1 MKRLRHRETRKK
13 IAVVNKDGC
22 SCCHLPFAENF
33 KYSSLLLSRDLDV
46 MICWWCYLGWYDAGL
61 TDPTE
66 LAAWSKKK
74 RQVAGGVIAETRY
87 GASVA
92 AQSQEE

>member
-22 SCCHLPFAENF
+22 SCCHLPFAGNF
-33 KYSSLLLSRDLDV
+33 QYSSILLSKYETIVL
-46 MICWWCYLGWYDAGL
+46 CWWCFRGWYDVGL
-61 TDPTE
+61 TTPTE

-74 RQVAGGVIAETRY
+74 RGETGGEIPMSGY
-87 GASVA
+87 GA
-92 AQSQEE
+92 